1 MRIGIEVELGRPRVP
16 NAMRGWK
23 GRMLVLVVVGL
34 VIAVPLAWAAHTFSD
49 VPAANPHHADITVI
63 KNAGITAGCN
73 PPANSLY
80 CPEQAVRRDQ
90 MASFL
95 GRGLGR
101 ATEASGATTTAI
113 GGNTGNGSS
122 AQVTV
127 AAATISVPG
136 VAGTQFVYVTGT
148 ASLFIN
154 EGRAT
159 ACGGISP
166 VCNLYLYLYDGATPI
181 AESFVRLSADYAG
194 APAAVSAVVAASAG
208 SSKTYTL
215 RAQAFN
221 VNTGKG
227 LVYKPRIVAA
237 SFPFGGSGGA
247 TIAES
252 GSSDSTPPGP
262 DDITRGSSG

>member
-1 MRIGIEVELGRPRVP
+1 MRIGIEVELERPRVP
-16 NAMRGWK
+16 NSMRGWK

-49 VPAANPHHADITVI
+49 VPAASPHHADITAI

-73 PPANSLY
+73 PPANTLY

-136 VAGTQFVYVTGT
+136 VAGTQFVFVTGT

-154 EGRAT
+154 EGKAT
-159 ACGGISP
+159 ACGP
-166 VCNLYLYLYDGATPI
+166 LLVCNVYLYLYDGATLI
-181 AESFVRLSADYAG
+181 AESFFRITADYAG
-194 APAAVSAVVAASAG
+194 APAAVSAVVAAPAG

-227 LVYKPRIVAA
+227 IVYKPRIVAA

-247 TIAES
+247 TITEG
-252 GSSDSTPPGP
+252 GSSDSATPEP